1 MVTESFM
8 VEQVFS
14 EMRPEFEG
22 CSAAGNILSGISR
35 QDCGG
40 FLLLDFRKNVLF
52 LSFEAEQDL
61 AHSEMLKLVSGR
73 LKLGESGKQMELNSL
88 IEECFSRKSAGSIY
102 LEKDEA
108 GLSRLL
114 VSTVQPRD
122 INLSFRHG
130 LVAVF
135 FIKEGREKSH
145 DQFSQRF
152 GLTESESKIANL
164 ISQGVRPA
172 DIADKMALS
181 VHTVRHHVKKLYRK
195 VGVHSQAQL
204 TALVLGFPR

>member
-14 EMRPEFEG
+14 EMRPEFGG
-22 CSAAGNILSGISR
+22 CSAAGNILSGIAR

-61 AHSEMLKLVSGR
+61 ANSEVLKLVSGR
-73 LKLGESGKQMELNSL
+73 LKLEESGKQMELNSL
-88 IEECFSRKSAGSIY
+88 IEECLLRKSAGSIC
-102 LEKDEA
+102 LEKDDA
-108 GLSRLL
+108 GPSQLL
-114 VSTVQPRD
+114 VSTIQPRD
-122 INLSFRHG
+122 INLSSHHG

-135 FIKEGREKSH
+135 FVKEGRRNSL
-145 DQFSQRF
+145 DQFAQRF
-152 GLTESESKIANL
+152 GFTESESRIANF
-164 ISQGVRPA
+164 ISQGLRPA

-181 VHTVRHHVKKLYRK
+181 VHTVRHHIKKLYRK
-195 VGVHSQAQL
+195 AGVHSQAQL
-204 TALVLGFPR
+204 TALVLSSSR